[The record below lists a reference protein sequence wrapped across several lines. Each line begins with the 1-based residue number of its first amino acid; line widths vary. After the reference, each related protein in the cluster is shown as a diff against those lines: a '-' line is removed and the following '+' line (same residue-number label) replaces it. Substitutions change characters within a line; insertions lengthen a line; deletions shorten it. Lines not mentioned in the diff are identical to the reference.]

1 MSDFPAPTSYIN
13 DENENNNPSIIEE
26 QQYINNYNDY
36 AENIETTKD
45 DNNNNTYP
53 KPNFSNRI
61 TFKSESICSPLIFV
75 FSGLGFGIGFTFL
88 CLKDDNIGAAIGV
101 NVFTLV
107 GIGSLFALKC
117 CSYMTIDINLGVIY
131 VKNCKIYSCKKR
143 TYNIDDISEID
154 MRESN
159 ISALKRESEHWVYY
173 DIVLVLNDGRNII
186 GATRSG
192 KDDDANKVCNTLR
205 NILPQ
210 RIQILNILPQQLNS
224 LNNQY

>member
-36 AENIETTKD
+36 AENIEATK

-53 KPNFSNRI
+53 KQNFSNRI

>member
-36 AENIETTKD
+36 AENIEATKD

-159 ISALKRESEHWVYY
+159 ISALKKESEHWVYY

>member
-1 MSDFPAPTSYIN
+1 MSDFPAPASYIN
-13 DENENNNPSIIEE
+13 DENETNNPSIIEE

-36 AENIETTKD
+36 AENIETTKEY
-45 DNNNNTYP
+45 NNNNTYP

-117 CSYMTIDINLGVIY
+117 C
-131 VKNCKIYSCKKR
+131 
-143 TYNIDDISEID
+143 
-154 MRESN
+154 
-159 ISALKRESEHWVYY
+159 
-173 DIVLVLNDGRNII
+173 
-186 GATRSG
+186 
-192 KDDDANKVCNTLR
+192 
-205 NILPQ
+205 
-210 RIQILNILPQQLNS
+210 
-224 LNNQY
+224 

>member
-1 MSDFPAPTSYIN
+1 MSDFPAPASYIN
-13 DENENNNPSIIEE
+13 DENETNNPSIIED
-26 QQYINNYNDY
+26 QQYINNNNDY
-36 AENIETTKD
+36 AENIEATKD
-45 DNNNNTYP
+45 DNNNTYP
-53 KPNFSNRI
+53 KQNFSNRI

>member
-1 MSDFPAPTSYIN
+1 MSDFPAPASYIN
-13 DENENNNPSIIEE
+13 DENETNNPSIIEE

-45 DNNNNTYP
+45 VNNNNSYP

-224 LNNQY
+224 LNNQ